1 MAHRSGATLTSRRYL
16 LKLRVLPIL
25 AIFVSLICVGFLGYR
40 GYQWW
45 QKHQKRKALFLY
57 FQKSSPVTKRI
68 PEDALLY
75 INLYDLKRAHD
86 QLRDTHLSRVLAH
99 WLDTGMSE
107 NDKPNPLLGGMLEK
121 TILNIIG
128 DEFALAVLPSNERPF
143 DFLAIARIAPGS
155 DFLLNLALSSA
166 KNIEK
171 IDSGDKIFYRS
182 KTKNPNFPSIILH
195 IQEDLAYASNN
206 FQRLKEAYTNE
217 GTGPEFLSNATLEG
231 IPEDTLIFAQNKKPE
246 IRALLHGTG
255 KTYNLQFSNIPNIK
269 EHPPVIQESAAD
281 VVKIETNGPGLIGQP
296 AATYLLQSINGQP
309 VSAMLLSFAKPVQAK
324 YFEQKIA
331 ATFNPEIP
339 EMFSRDGIDCFRHL
353 TSKKEEFVCRRGIS
367 LLMAQGRFPL
377 QQAKFLTAQPK
388 EESPFILRIDFQK
401 EQLQPYHDR
410 VKTKDWSDFSGAEAF
425 HFLSCVKQITGGIDE
440 TSREIKMELE

>member
-1 MAHRSGATLTSRRYL
+1 M
-16 LKLRVLPIL
+16 KLRVLPIL
-25 AIFVSLICVGFLGYR
+25 AIFVSLICASFLGYR

-57 FQKSSPVTKRI
+57 FQKKSPVTKRI

-75 INLYDLKRAHD
+75 INLYDLKRTHD
-86 QLRDTHLSRVLAH
+86 QLRNTDFSKVLAH

-107 NDKPNPLLGGMLEK
+107 NKKPNPLLGGMLEK

-128 DEFALAVLPSNERPF
+128 DEFAVAALPSDERPF
-143 DFLAIARIAPGS
+143 DFLAVARIAPGS

-182 KTKNPNFPSIILH
+182 KTKNPNFPSVILH

-206 FQRLKEAYTNE
+206 FQRLKEAYTQE
-217 GTGPEFLSNATLEG
+217 GSGPAFLSSATVEG
-231 IPEDTLIFAQNKKPE
+231 IPEDTLIFAQNKNPE

-255 KTYNLQFSNIPNIK
+255 KTYNLQFSNIPTIK
-269 EHPPVIQESAAD
+269 AHPPLIQEGASD

-309 VSAMLLSFAKPVQAK
+309 VSAILLSFAKPAQAK
-324 YFEQKIA
+324 HFEQKIIA
-331 ATFNPEIP
+331 SFNPELP
-339 EMFSRDGIDCFRHL
+339 ETFSRDGIDCLRHVS
-353 TSKKEEFVCRRGIS
+353 TKEEEFVCRSGIS

-377 QQAKFLTAQPK
+377 QQAKFLNAQPK
-388 EESPFILRIDFQK
+388 GESPFILRIDFQK
-401 EQLQPYHDR
+401 EQLQQYYDR
-410 VKTKDWSDFSGAEAF
+410 VKNKDWSRFSGAEAL
-425 HFLSCVKQITGGIDE
+425 HFLSCIKQITGGIDE
-440 TSREIKMELE
+440 TNRQIGIELE